1 LEPEPTPLDR
11 VKQKRQDDAANQ
23 AESAKTQSI
32 IDAIKTSGGDTKD
45 SVTSAMHDLLLA
57 TLVAKDPRLAQVS
70 SDLGKLLES
79 IAKASE
85 NVSNSGLDVLP
96 KTFGSL
102 IEALKAMPAEVAK
115 TDRSPELIPYLQEV
129 TKAVKGVKTVV
140 TPNVVARVDL
150 SSINGL
156 LERVEK
162 AVKDSKVEI
171 PTTDLSA
178 VESAVKS
185 VEKSIKNLS
194 FPVPNYILPFKDP
207 ATGKAT
213 QVTLTASGEV
223 PISGTISVDTTG
235 LATEAKQDVGNTSL
249 DNIDD
254 KTPALGQ
261 ALAAG
266 SVPVVLT
273 ASQLTTLTPPAAI
286 TGFSTL
292 AEQQTQTTALQLID
306 DTVAVLGTAT
316 YTEATSKGL
325 VMGAVRRDADT
336 TLVGTTN
343 EVAPLQVDAAGRLK
357 VEAFSGETLPVSL
370 ASVPSHAVTNAGT
383 FATQVDGAALT
394 ALQLIDDTIFA
405 DDAAF
410 TLGTSKGGVAAGI
423 AVETDGTDPTTV
435 SAEGDAAA
443 LRTDRQRVLLVNPT
457 PPRHWSVSADY
468 ASAQTNTSVVASPGA
483 GLKLYITDI
492 AISNG
497 ATAGNITLLNGSGG
511 SVLYEIYPAING
523 GAVDNRRTPI
533 VLSAAT
539 ALCITSTTVTTH
551 SVNISGYIAP

>member
-23 AESAKTQSI
+23 AEAAKTQSI

-70 SDLGKLLES
+70 ADLGKLLES

-102 IEALKAMPAEVAK
+102 VEALKALPAEVAK

-150 SSINGL
+150 SSINSL

-162 AVKDSKVEI
+162 AVKDSKVEV

-235 LATEAKQDVGNTSL
+235 LATSAKQDTGNTSL
-249 DNIDD
+249 ANIDT

-266 SVPVVLT
+266 STPVVLT
-273 ASQLTTLTPPAAI
+273 AAQVTTLTPPAAI
-286 TGFSTL
+286 TNYANETGGNLAAVAASASVLDDWDESDRAKVNLIAGQAGIAGGTGVDGATVPRFTL
-292 AEQQTQTTALQLID
+292 ATNVPLPA
-306 DTVAVLGTAT
+306 GTNAIGKL
-316 YTEATSKGL
+316 AANSG
-325 VMGAVRRDADT
+325 VIIGAVEQSGSNWSTNLAQIAGNTVSTGVGATGTGVQRIVQANGAGRTLLSTGGSAASSGNN
-336 TLVGTTN
+336 TLV
-343 EVAPLQVDAAGRLK
+343 AAGTNRLK
-357 VEAFSGETLPVSL
+357 VYAFSLSTVSTAAVTCIFQSGAGGTEL
-370 ASVPSHAVTNAGT
+370 WRVVLQAPTGVSTGANLVVPVPSFI
-383 FATQVDGAALT
+383 FATASATLLNLNLSGA
-394 ALQLIDDTIFA
+394 Q
-405 DDAAF
+405 
-410 TLGTSKGGVAAGI
+410 
-423 AVETDGTDPTTV
+423 TV
-435 SAEGDAAA
+435 
-443 LRTDRQRVLLVNPT
+443 
-457 PPRHWSVSADY
+457 HWSVSYFDEA
-468 ASAQTNTSVVASPGA
+468 
-483 GLKLYITDI
+483 
-492 AISNG
+492 
-497 ATAGNITLLNGSGG
+497 
-511 SVLYEIYPAING
+511 
-523 GAVDNRRTPI
+523 
-533 VLSAAT
+533 
-539 ALCITSTTVTTH
+539 
-551 SVNISGYIAP
+551 

>member
-1 LEPEPTPLDR
+1 MEPEPTPLDR
-11 VKQKRQDDAANQ
+11 VRQKRQNDAANQ
-23 AESAKTQSI
+23 AEASKTQSI

-70 SDLGKLLES
+70 ADLGKLLES

-85 NVSNSGLDVLP
+85 DVSNSGLDAIP

-102 IEALKAMPAEVAK
+102 IEALKALPAEVAK

-129 TKAVKGVKTVV
+129 TKAVKGVKTTV
-140 TPNVVARVDL
+140 TPNVQARVDL
-150 SSINGL
+150 SPINAL

-162 AVKDSKVEI
+162 AVRDNKVEI
-171 PTTDLSA
+171 PTNDFSNLEA
-178 VESAVKS
+178 AIKS
-185 VEKSIKNLS
+185 VEKSIRSLS
-194 FPVPNYILPFKDP
+194 FPVPNYVLPFKDP

-223 PISGTISVDTTG
+223 PISGTITVDTTG

-249 DNIDD
+249 DSIDD

-273 ASQLTTLTPPAAI
+273 AAQLTTLTPPAAI
-286 TGFSTL
+286 TNYANETGGNLAAIATSASVLDDWDESDRAKVNIIAGQAGIAGGTGTDGATVPRVTL
-292 AEQQTQTTALQLID
+292 ATNVGLPAGTNNIGDVDVL
-306 DTVAVLGTAT
+306 TVPADPF
-316 YTEATSKGL
+316 
-325 VMGAVRRDADT
+325 GANA
-336 TLVGTTN
+336 
-343 EVAPLQVDAAGRLK
+343 DAASATGSISAKLR
-357 VEAFSGETLPVSL
+357 AIAT
-370 ASVPSHAVTNAGT
+370 AVQIQDNIV
-383 FATQVDGAALT
+383 FV
-394 ALQLIDDTIFA
+394 
-405 DDAAF
+405 DDAGF
-410 TLGTSKGGVAAGI
+410 TLGTSSGGVAAGV
-423 AVETDGTDPTTV
+423 AVQTDGTDPTAV

-443 LRTDRQRVLLVNPT
+443 FRADMNRIMLVNQT
-457 PPRHWSVSADY
+457 HPRHWSVSADY
-468 ASAQTNTSVVASPGA
+468 SSAQTNTSVKAAPGA
-483 GLKLYITDI
+483 NLKLYITDI
-492 AISNG
+492 SISNG
-497 ATAGNITLLNGSGG
+497 ATAGNITLLDGSGG
-511 SVLYEIYPAING
+511 TVLYEIYPAING

-533 VLSAAT
+533 VLTANT